1 MKSRLESSLISDKCA
16 LMDTLAKARMS
27 IVRKG
32 KPLYPSNFVR

>member
-1 MKSRLESSLISDKCA
+1 MKTEVLISLIRDKGA

-32 KPLYPSNFVR
+32 EPLTPLISLG